1 MKRKRYWIAL
11 LGMVGLPGLVLGEA
25 RTAGFEDVVSG
36 EAPLVGYTG
45 PGGGRYY
52 NGADGAGGFT
62 SGGVF
67 FPNTYNAEWMSW
79 SGWSV
84 STTVDTATAGFGNQ
98 YSSFAGGAATGEA
111 YAVAYAPARLELPA
125 GWRAP
130 ERILVSNTTYAAL
143 AMRDGD
149 AFARQFGDD
158 PATPETVET
167 DYPDYLKLTISGLTA
182 AGDPI
187 GEVEVYLADY
197 RGSPEEDYILEGWV
211 EVDLDPVVTNGWGQ
225 VMSVAALEFR
235 LESTDVGDFG
245 MNTPSYLAID
255 DLVIRETTSW
265 GPYDFGPHGPD
276 WVNTGDFLGWIYPE
290 SDHVY
295 LLALEKWVYL
305 REEEA
310 AAETGSWI
318 YLPR

>member
-1 MKRKRYWIAL
+1 MGLAW
-11 LGMVGLPGLVLGEA
+11 LPGLLLGEA
-25 RTAGFEDVVSG
+25 RTAGFEDGVLE
-36 EAPLVGYTG
+36 EAPMMEYAG
-45 PGGGRYY
+45 PGGGAYY
-52 NGADGAGGFT
+52 NGSDGAGGFR

-67 FPNTYNAEWMSW
+67 FPNSYNAEWMSW

-84 STTVDTATAGFGNQ
+84 STTVDTETAGFGNQ
-98 YSSFAGGAATGEA
+98 YSSFAGGAATGEG
-111 YAVAYAPARLELPA
+111 YAVAYAPARVELPA

-130 ERILVSNTTYAAL
+130 EGIRVSNTTYAAL

-167 DYPDYLKLTISGLTA
+167 DYPDYLKLTISGLTE

-187 GEVEVYLADY
+187 GEVELYLADY
-197 RGSPEEDYILEGWV
+197 RGGPEEDFILDDWL
-211 EVDLDPVVTNGWGQ
+211 EVDLSPVSQTGRGEA
-225 VMSVAALEFR
+225 MSVAALEFR
-235 LESTDVGDFG
+235 LESSDVGDFG

-255 DLVIRETTSW
+255 DLVLGETTRW

-305 REEEA
+305 SEEEA
-310 AAETGSWI
+310 VTEGGSWI
-318 YLPR
+318 YVPR